1 LKSCL
6 LQVKGKFLWK
16 KQSELLGRVSA
27 DSMPGGAPRHLLCH
41 QLAPQVKL
49 VPYGR
54 RCSLTLIPEIVL
66 RPALERPGTN
76 KGDGVQHIDNQ
87 AAVGR

>member
-1 LKSCL
+1 MKN
-6 LQVKGKFLWK
+6 KFLRK
-16 KQSELLGRVSA
+16 EQSEFLGWVSVG
-27 DSMPGGAPRHLLCH
+27 SLPGAAPRHLFRH

-54 RCSLTLIPEIVL
+54 RRSLTLIPEIVL

-76 KGDGVQHIDNQ
+76 KGDGVQDIDNQ